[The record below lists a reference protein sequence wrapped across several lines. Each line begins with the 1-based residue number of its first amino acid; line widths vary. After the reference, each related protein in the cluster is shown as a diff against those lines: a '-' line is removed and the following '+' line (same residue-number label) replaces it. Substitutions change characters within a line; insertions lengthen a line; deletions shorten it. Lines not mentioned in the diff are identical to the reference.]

1 LTKKLPAIF
10 SAVSVCGLLLV
21 AWGTQAIVNPYS
33 PTITAITDSSDS
45 DADTASKMPFPFKDE
60 SFDPT
65 DKDGV
70 GNCVDVCPLISGS
83 KYNAGCPILER
94 KCGANDTCPTG
105 LSCVKQD
112 L

>member
-1 LTKKLPAIF
+1 VIIDKEGK
-10 SAVSVCGLLLV
+10 
-21 AWGTQAIVNPYS
+21 
-33 PTITAITDSSDS
+33 
-45 DADTASKMPFPFKDE
+45 TASAT
-60 SFDPT
+60 SFIKVLEQRCDLDT